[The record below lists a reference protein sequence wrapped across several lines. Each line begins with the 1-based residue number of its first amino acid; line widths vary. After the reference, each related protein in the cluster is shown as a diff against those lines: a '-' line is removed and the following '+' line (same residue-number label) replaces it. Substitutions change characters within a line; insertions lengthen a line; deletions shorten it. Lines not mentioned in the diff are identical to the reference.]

1 MADGPDNLFERYDLD
16 PREGPE
22 AITAR
27 MRELIQE
34 VPEEERE
41 RLRTDWEAL
50 TLHPRDRLQHALSAF
65 PETRPPLGT
74 PPPRTRRRRR
84 EPALELSDVLVI
96 PSVAEAV
103 GAEGP
108 GEAPDPLPPLAD
120 DPILDDA

>member
-1 MADGPDNLFERYDLD
+1 MADGRDNLFERYDLD

-27 MRELIQE
+27 MRELVQE
-34 VPEEERE
+34 APEEERE
-41 RLRTDWEAL
+41 RLRADWEAL

-65 PETRPPLGT
+65 PETRAPLGA

-84 EPALELSDVLVI
+84 EPALELADVLVM
-96 PSVAEAV
+96 PSVAEALGV
-103 GAEGP
+103 EASR
-108 GEAPDPLPPLAD
+108 EAPDPLPPLAD